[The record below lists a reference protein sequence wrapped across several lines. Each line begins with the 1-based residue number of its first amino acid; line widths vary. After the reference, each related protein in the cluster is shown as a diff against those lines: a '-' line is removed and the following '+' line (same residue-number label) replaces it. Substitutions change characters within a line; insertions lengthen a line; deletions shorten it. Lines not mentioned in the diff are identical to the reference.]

1 MMAEFY
7 IGAIVGAIIALV
19 SYMVGYITCWSIHER
34 EKQECDEGLEEL
46 YQFIVELRKELGEE

>member
-1 MMAEFY
+1 MAEFY

-34 EKQECDEGLEEL
+34 EK
-46 YQFIVELRKELGEE
+46 